1 MATKTAIS
9 SVKKSTKIAEP
20 ESKMSTVE
28 TSKGGSDTIKK
39 TINSIKKVLK
49 DTPLVGSFI
58 AEFIG
63 TFLFTASFIQMQSSP
78 LFISFALV
86 GIFLIVGGAAG
97 VHLNPAITIGA
108 WVTKKISGKKAIAFI
123 AAQALGAAAA
133 WSTLT
138 AFLNSASTSTSTTT
152 SSLFHAAT
160 ITSGKEW
167 YVLFAELIGVIA
179 LSIGFATALKMKK
192 QKAAAALTAGLA
204 LLVGLYFAMS
214 LTTTLLTESY
224 TTLTFLN
231 PIVAFASSAISW
243 NLWPIAIYILVPVL
257 GGIIG
262 FAIQDLLSSQAD
274 KDCDCEG
281 ICTCK

>member
-9 SVKKSTKIAEP
+9 SVKKSTKIADP

-28 TSKGGSDTIKK
+28 TSKGGNNTVKK
-39 TINSIKKVLK
+39 ALNSITKLFK
-49 DTPLVGSFI
+49 DTPLIGSFI

-86 GIFLIVGGAAG
+86 GIFLIIGGAIG

-108 WVTKKISGKKAIAFI
+108 WVTKKVSGKRAIAYI
-123 AAQALGAAAA
+123 VAQALGAAAA

-138 AFLNSASTSTSTTT
+138 AFLNSSSTSSTTT
-152 SSLFHAAT
+152 SLFHAAT

-167 YVLFAELIGVIA
+167 YVLFAELIGAIV
-179 LSIGFATALKMKK
+179 LSIGFAAALKMKK

-231 PIVAFASSAISW
+231 PAIAFASSAISW

-262 FAIQDLLSSQAD
+262 FAVQDLLSSQAD

-281 ICTCK
+281 TCTCKE